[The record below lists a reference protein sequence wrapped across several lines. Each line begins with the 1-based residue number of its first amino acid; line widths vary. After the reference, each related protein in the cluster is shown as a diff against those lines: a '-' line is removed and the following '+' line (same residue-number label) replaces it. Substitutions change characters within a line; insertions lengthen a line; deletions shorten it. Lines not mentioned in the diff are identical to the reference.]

1 MLRTTRNSR
10 KVIEYQAKNESYY
23 QVPLSGFVFN
33 AEPVKNEIA
42 KVQPKSSDA
51 VMIFNAGLDKNWRTS
66 AEKLNKELRASGLET
81 IRAEID

>member
-1 MLRTTRNSR
+1 MSR
-10 KVIEYQAKNESYY
+10 INAENYADSLKVIEYQAKNESYY

-66 AEKLNKELRASGLET
+66 AEKLNKRASC
-81 IRAEID
+81 IRS